1 MKVTPSD
8 QRHPTRAQFRA
19 VLLGVAIGDALGAP
33 VEFLSLERI
42 LATYGSDGVTDLEP
56 WDSHPAGSYTDDT
69 QMTIATALG
78 TLAAV
83 RAGAFGTSDEAAP
96 YVWQAYLDWYETQ
109 NDPANR
115 RGPGTTCTSA
125 LAGGVMGT
133 AEEAV
138 NDSKGCGTIMRIAPC
153 ALLYPDDPYHWAS
166 VCSAM
171 THGHD
176 TGFVAAAAFAEILHR
191 VLLGEALDVAIRA
204 TLGVLVE
211 VGEAA
216 RETRDV
222 LQQVI
227 DAHEDGVPLPI
238 RIVEIGVEPLV
249 AGHGRGWVAEEALAI
264 ALSCALV
271 HPTDFSAAVLSAVN
285 ITGDSDSTGSVTGA
299 LMGAML
305 GLEAIPGEWR
315 ERVEGAGMIA
325 GLAGE
330 LWEAAGT
337 QGG

>member
-1 MKVTPSD
+1 M
-8 QRHPTRAQFRA
+8 
-19 VLLGVAIGDALGAP
+19 LLGVAIGDALGAP

-42 LATYGSDGVTDLEP
+42 LATYGAGGVTDLEP

-166 VCSAM
+166 VCSA
-171 THGHD
+171 
-176 TGFVAAAAFAEILHR
+176 
-191 VLLGEALDVAIRA
+191 
-204 TLGVLVE
+204 
-211 VGEAA
+211 
-216 RETRDV
+216 
-222 LQQVI
+222 
-227 DAHEDGVPLPI
+227 
-238 RIVEIGVEPLV
+238 
-249 AGHGRGWVAEEALAI
+249 
-264 ALSCALV
+264 
-271 HPTDFSAAVLSAVN
+271 SAK
-285 ITGDSDSTGSVTGA
+285 
-299 LMGAML
+299 
-305 GLEAIPGEWR
+305 
-315 ERVEGAGMIA
+315 
-325 GLAGE
+325 
-330 LWEAAGT
+330 
-337 QGG
+337 

>member
-1 MKVTPSD
+1 M
-8 QRHPTRAQFRA
+8 
-19 VLLGVAIGDALGAP
+19 LLGVAIGDALGAP

-42 LATYGSDGVTDLEP
+42 LATYGADGVTDLEP

-153 ALLYPDDPYHWAS
+153 ALLYADDPYHWAS

-171 THGHD
+171 THGHA
-176 TGFVAAAAFAEILHR
+176 TGIVAAAAFAEILHR
-191 VLLGEALDVAIRA
+191 VLLGEALQVAIRA
-204 TLGVLVE
+204 TLGVLFE
-211 VGEAA
+211 AGEAA

-222 LQQVI
+222 LQQVL
-227 DAHEDGVPLPI
+227 DAHEDGVPLSV
-238 RIVEIGVEPLV
+238 RIVEVLGVEPLV
-249 AGHGRGWVAEEALAI
+249 GGHGRGWVAEEALAI

-305 GLEAIPGEWR
+305 GLDAIPAEWR
-315 ERVEGAGMIA
+315 ERVEGAEMIA

-330 LWEAAGT
+330 LWEAAGV
-337 QGG
+337 